1 MGVIHICSIFASA
14 KESLKGTEAFP
25 SSFFKILGY
34 IMDIGTPLKKIEDFV
49 AGITSQSGTVFPVEI
64 KISPANDIKVFL
76 DADDGIT
83 IERCTSL
90 NKALYKYIEESGLFR
105 DGNFSLEV
113 SSPGVDE
120 PLKLHRQYKKNTG
133 RKVEVLLN
141 DGNKIEGILRDA
153 GDDAITIEESFD
165 KLRMKGKG
173 DKITIK
179 ATTILFNQIKHTK
192 VLVTF

>member
-1 MGVIHICSIFASA
+1 
-14 KESLKGTEAFP
+14 
-25 SSFFKILGY
+25 
-34 IMDIGTPLKKIEDFV
+34 MDVGTPLKKIEDFV

-83 IERCTSL
+83 IEKCTSV
-90 NKALYKYIEESGLFR
+90 NKALYKYIEETGLFQ

-133 RKVEVLLN
+133 RRVKVVLN
-141 DGNKIEGILRDA
+141 DGNKIEGILLNA
-153 GDDAITIEESFD
+153 GDDAINIEE
-165 KLRMKGKG
+165 KTGKG
-173 DKITIK
+173 NKTTIK
-179 ATTILFNQIKHTK
+179 STTILFNEIKQTT
-192 VLVTF
+192 VLITF

>member
-1 MGVIHICSIFASA
+1 MNDGIA
-14 KESLKGTEAFP
+14 
-25 SSFFKILGY
+25 
-34 IMDIGTPLKKIEDFV
+34 LKKIEDFV
-49 AGITSQSGTVFPVEI
+49 AGITSQSGTIFPVEI

-83 IERCTSL
+83 IEKCTSV
-90 NKALYKYIEESGLFR
+90 NKALYKYIEETGIFP

-133 RKVEVLLN
+133 RKVEVLMN
-141 DGNKIEGILRDA
+141 DGNKIEGILLNA

-173 DKITIK
+173 NKTTIK
-179 ATTILFNQIKHTK
+179 STTILFNQIKHTT
-192 VLVTF
+192 VLITF

>member
-1 MGVIHICSIFASA
+1 
-14 KESLKGTEAFP
+14 
-25 SSFFKILGY
+25 
-34 IMDIGTPLKKIEDFV
+34 MDIGTPLKKIEDFV
-49 AGITSQSGTVFPVEI
+49 AGITSASGTVFPVEI

-83 IERCTSL
+83 IEKCTAV
-90 NKALYKYIEESGLFR
+90 NKALYKYIEEAGLFA

-120 PLKLHRQYKKNTG
+120 PLKLHRQYKKNMG

-141 DGNKIEGILRDA
+141 DGNKIEGILRNA
-153 GDDAITIEESFD
+153 ADDAIVIEE
-165 KLRMKGKG
+165 KTGKG
-173 DKITIK
+173 NKTIIK
-179 ATTILFNQIKHTK
+179 STTILFNQIKHTT

>member
-1 MGVIHICSIFASA
+1 MND
-14 KESLKGTEAFP
+14 GTA
-25 SSFFKILGY
+25 
-34 IMDIGTPLKKIEDFV
+34 LKKIEDFV
-49 AGITSQSGTVFPVEI
+49 AGITSQSGTIFPVEI

-83 IERCTSL
+83 IEKCTSV
-90 NKALYKYIEESGLFR
+90 NKALYKYIEETGIFP

-133 RKVEVLLN
+133 RKVEVLMN
-141 DGNKIEGILRDA
+141 DGNKIEGVLLNA

-165 KLRMKGKG
+165 KLRMKGRGNKT
-173 DKITIK
+173 TIK
-179 ATTILFNQIKHTK
+179 TTTILFNQIKHTT
-192 VLVTF
+192 VLITF